1 MGTIVEEQNGF
12 RSKQSCEDHIF
23 SLTSIIQHRKAS
35 KLDTFAA
42 FIDMNKAFD
51 SVIRPLLLYKLL
63 RYNIQGKMY
72 NAIKALY
79 CRTFSCINLNGH
91 LTEWFESLVGVRQGD
106 NLSPTLFN
114 IFLNDL
120 ANELNALNLGIKMG
134 DLKICMLLYAD
145 DIAIISENE
154 QKL

>member
-1 MGTIVEEQNGF
+1 MIE
-12 RSKQSCEDHIF
+12 
-23 SLTSIIQHRKAS
+23 IQYSREK
-35 KLDTFAA
+35 
-42 FIDMNKAFD
+42 
-51 SVIRPLLLYKLL
+51 
-63 RYNIQGKMY
+63 Y

-79 CRTFSCINLNGH
+79 CRTFSCINLNSH

-106 NLSPTLFN
+106 KLSPTLFN

-145 DIAIISENE
+145 DIGII
-154 QKL
+154 